1 MILLKLNS
9 SSFKGVISVQERRT
23 AYEPKKIIKRIK
35 LAGQMLEIDISEVE
49 NVIKE
54 VKNEP

>member
-23 AYEPKKIIKRIK
+23 AYETK
-35 LAGQMLEIDISEVE
+35 E
-49 NVIKE
+49 NH
-54 VKNEP
+54 